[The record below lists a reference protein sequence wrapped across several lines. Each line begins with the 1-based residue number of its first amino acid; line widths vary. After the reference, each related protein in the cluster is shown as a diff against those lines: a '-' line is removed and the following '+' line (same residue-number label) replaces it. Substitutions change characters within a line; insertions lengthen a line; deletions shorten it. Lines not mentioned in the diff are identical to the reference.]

1 MKSTH
6 SEILKRVKRGEP
18 GDMVF
23 PVDFR
28 GLGPDAAIRMSLS
41 RLAKEGV
48 LERIAHGIYMI
59 PKEHPELGKLLP
71 SAQHV
76 ANELAKRERVR
87 ILPTGSYALNI
98 LGLSEQVPMQQTYIT
113 DGQSR
118 MIAIGKGRIRFKGT
132 THKKLSLKGRIS
144 SLVILGL
151 EELDLKKL
159 TPNEVLRIR
168 ELLEKED
175 PKILQHDLKLAR
187 ANVHDFIYL
196 LNLNNKKP

>member
-6 SEILKRVKRGEP
+6 GDILKRVKRSEP

-71 SAQHV
+71 SAQQ
-76 ANELAKRERVR
+76 L
-87 ILPTGSYALNI
+87 TLN
-98 LGLSEQVPMQQTYIT
+98 Y
-113 DGQSR
+113 
-118 MIAIGKGRIRFKGT
+118 
-132 THKKLSLKGRIS
+132 
-144 SLVILGL
+144 
-151 EELDLKKL
+151 
-159 TPNEVLRIR
+159 
-168 ELLEKED
+168 
-175 PKILQHDLKLAR
+175 
-187 ANVHDFIYL
+187 
-196 LNLNNKKP
+196 